1 MNKIIKL
8 TESDLKNLVKR
19 IVKEQ
24 TVPNINDFPD
34 WPQKAKKYLGKTANL
49 YSDPQNK
56 NFVRQIPFENMWVE
70 KDGRVI
76 IRFMDES
83 KTLFPFDYS
92 YDCKKPNIIQ
102 TTERSYEKPSG
113 TIKSFYSNNLTPKLQ
128 QDFCT
133 TSVGKAPVPQATFA
147 SAKTQT
153 SNLAEDDRRIGYG
166 TEEIRNLEKDL
177 APDEDIKLTDYTGT
191 LTGEVVKKKDYVIHM
206 LKDIIHDQEWD
217 RIGDVILYIKHRM

>member
-24 TVPNINDFPD
+24 TTIDMSVIRDRTIKIKN
-34 WPQKAKKYLGKTANL
+34 YLGKTANL

-56 NFVRQIPFENMWVE
+56 NFVRQIPFESMWVE
-70 KDGRVI
+70 KDGTVI
-76 IRFMDES
+76 IRFSES
-83 KTLFPFDYS
+83 KGQFDYA
-92 YDCKKPNIIQ
+92 YDCTKPNIIQ
-102 TTERSYEKPSG
+102 TKDWYSSEKP
-113 TIKSFYSNNLTPKLQ
+113 KSFYSNNLTPKLQ

-133 TSVGKAPVPQATFA
+133 TSVGNTPAPQATFA

>member
-8 TESDLKNLVKR
+8 KESDLKNLVKG

-24 TVPNINDFPD
+24 TTIDMNVIQDRTI
-34 WPQKAKKYLGKTANL
+34 KIKKYLGKTANL

-76 IRFMDES
+76 IRFDDNS
-83 KTLFPFDYS
+83 ISTLFPFDYS

-102 TTERSYEKPSG
+102 TTDRSEKP
-113 TIKSFYSNNLTPKLQ
+113 KSFYSNNLTPKLQ

-153 SNLAEDDRRIGYG
+153 SNLAEDERRIGYG
-166 TEEIRNLEKDL
+166 TEEIRNLEKGL

-206 LKDIIHDQEWD
+206 LKNIINDQEWD
-217 RIGDVILYIKHRM
+217 RIGDVILYMRNRM